1 MPIGGAIMDG
11 VTAGGG
17 GISPFLEALGV
28 LALPCGKDMLYGI
41 GAGASPPPE

>member
-1 MPIGGAIMDG
+1 MMEG

-17 GISPFLEALGV
+17 GINPFLDAFGV
-28 LALPCGKDMLYGI
+28 PALPCGKDMLYGI